1 METKETFTILSVRA
15 TTELKEELERLARED
30 KRSISN
36 YVALVLEQHVA
47 AKQQDQPQEAT
58 A

>member
-1 METKETFTILSVRA
+1 METKETFTIISVRA
-15 TTELKEELERLARED
+15 TTELRDELERLARED

-36 YVALVLEQHVA
+36 YAALVLEQHVA
-47 AKQQDQPQEAT
+47 AKQQEQPREAI

>member
-1 METKETFTILSVRA
+1 MENREAFTILSVRA
-15 TTELKEELERLARED
+15 TVELKEELERLARED

-47 AKQQDQPQEAT
+47 KRQEGLQEAT